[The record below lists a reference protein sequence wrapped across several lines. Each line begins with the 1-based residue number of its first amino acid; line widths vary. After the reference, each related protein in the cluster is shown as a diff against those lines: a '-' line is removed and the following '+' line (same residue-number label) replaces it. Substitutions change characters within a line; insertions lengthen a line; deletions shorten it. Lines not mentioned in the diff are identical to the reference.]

1 MDTAVSGAVPYLR
14 DAARSEIVVLV
25 MTPEQRRSNR
35 KTALVLAVV
44 IAVIFAW
51 AWVRN
56 ASVLGAG

>member
-1 MDTAVSGAVPYLR
+1 M
-14 DAARSEIVVLV
+14 VLV
-25 MTPEQRRSNR
+25 MTPKLSETQRRRNR

-44 IAVIFAW
+44 IAAIFAW